1 MQQGKEEEEFARR
14 ELVHLPVEAMRE
26 LSDADREVLL
36 ATFGE
41 ESASVHGATLRKR
54 LERALTRLKTTV
66 ERLYGF
72 E

>member
-1 MQQGKEEEEFARR
+1 MQQGKEQEEFARR
-14 ELVHLPVEAMRE
+14 ELVHLAVEAMGE

-36 ATFGE
+36 PTFCE
-41 ESASVHGATLRKR
+41 ESASVHGATLPKR
-54 LERALTRLKTTV
+54 RERALTRLKTTL